1 MLNAK
6 IEFIFTIFLSLCYLE
21 GFNLTFMDEFEKNK
35 LFANGV
41 GKIMLK
47 YCIRYFLYV
56 IYSFIW
62 QIFNF
67 FVPGTVLREY
77 RVYKVKNKTW
87 YGR

>member
-47 YCIRYFLYV
+47 
-56 IYSFIW
+56 
-62 QIFNF
+62 
-67 FVPGTVLREY
+67 
-77 RVYKVKNKTW
+77 
-87 YGR
+87 